1 MGRRSS
7 RRLVVPEAQQGL
19 NAFKAAVMQRE
30 GYIVDPSQPDNV
42 KYEVAKQMG
51 IPLKPGNN
59 GTLTTESAG
68 RVGGRIGGTMVR
80 EMVRLAQ
87 EQLVN
92 QSRV

>member
-7 RRLVVPEAQQGL
+7 RRLVVPEAEQGL
-19 NAFKAAVMQRE
+19 DAFKVAVMQRE
-30 GYIVDPSQPDNV
+30 GYRVDPRHPDNV

-51 IPLKPGNN
+51 ITLKPGDN

-68 RVGGRIGGTMVR
+68 RVGGKIGGTMVR
-80 EMVRLAQ
+80 EMIRLAK
-87 EQLVN
+87 EQLAN